1 MQHRAS
7 LAKILLTG
15 ATGMVGRHVL
25 DHLLASSAVGEIVSI
40 GRRQSGL
47 NNDKLLEILH
57 EDFLDLSPLAYDLAD
72 VDVCFH
78 CLGVYQSQVSKKA
91 YVEITCGY
99 QEALTDAL
107 SAASP
112 EAVFVLFG
120 AQGAKPNGKG
130 MPFARAKG
138 QAENMLQATGFP
150 RKYIFRPGY
159 IHPTGARKPPGA
171 MYRLILLPIMAA
183 LFARRPSI
191 GISDRDLAQAMV
203 AVGIEATEESKIF
216 HNQMIRDIAAPG

>member
-1 MQHRAS
+1 MQHRS
-7 LAKILLTG
+7 LPAKVLLTG

-25 DHLLASSAVGEIVSI
+25 DYLLMNPDVGEIISI

-57 EDFLDLSPLAYDLAD
+57 EDFLDLSPFASNLAD

-130 MPFARAKG
+130 MPFARVKG
-138 QAENMLQATGFP
+138 QAENMLQATNFP
-150 RKYIFRPGY
+150 LKYIFRPGY
-159 IHPTGARKPPGA
+159 IHPTGVRKPPGA
-171 MYRLILLPIMAA
+171 IYRLIFLPILAR
-183 LFARRPSI
+183 LFARKPSM
-191 GISDRDLAQAMV
+191 GITDRNLAQAMV
-203 AVGIEATEESKIF
+203 MVGIEASEKSTIF
-216 HNQMIRDIAAPG
+216 SNQMIREIVAPS

>member
-1 MQHRAS
+1 MQNRAS
-7 LAKILLTG
+7 PAKILLTG
-15 ATGMVGRHVL
+15 ASGMVGRHVL
-25 DHLLASSAVGEIVSI
+25 DHLLGNPDVGEIVSI
-40 GRRQSGL
+40 CRRQSGL
-47 NNDKLLEILH
+47 NNDKLREILH
-57 EDFLDLSPLAYDLAD
+57 QDFLDLSPLASDLAD

-91 YVEITCGY
+91 YIEITCGY

-112 EAVFVLFG
+112 KAVFVLFG
-120 AQGAKPNGKG
+120 AQGAKPSGKG
-130 MPFARAKG
+130 MPFARVKG

-171 MYRLILLPIMAA
+171 MYRLILLPIMAR
-183 LFARRPSI
+183 LFARKPSI
-191 GISDRDLAQAMV
+191 GITDRDLARAMV
-203 AVGIEATEESKIF
+203 AVGIEAAEESKIF
-216 HNQMIRDIAAPG
+216 SNQMIRAIAARG

>member
-7 LAKILLTG
+7 PAKILLTG

-25 DHLLASSAVGEIVSI
+25 DHLLSNPDVGEIVSI

-47 NNDKLLEILH
+47 NNDKLREILH
-57 EDFLDLSPLAYDLAD
+57 EDFLDLSLLASNLAD

-120 AQGAKPNGKG
+120 AQGAKPDGKG
-130 MPFARAKG
+130 MPFARVKG
-138 QAENMLQATGFP
+138 QAENLLQATNFP

-159 IHPTGARKPPGA
+159 IHPTGARKPPGG
-171 MYRLILLPIMAA
+171 MYRLIFLPIMAR
-183 LFARRPSI
+183 LFARKPSM
-191 GISDRDLAQAMV
+191 GITDRDLAQAMV
-203 AVGIEATEESKIF
+203 AVGIEATEESTVF
-216 HNQMIRDIAAPG
+216 SNQMIREIVAPG